1 MAYRLVTR
9 GLSIAALGLA
19 LAAAGPWEP
28 EASACGGTFCDSGP
42 TAMPVEQ
49 TGETIVFAVD
59 GTHVEAHIQIAYDPE
74 TEASQ
79 FAWVVPVTALPE
91 FSVGSQDFIARLLN
105 ASVPSYGRN
114 NWNEPCGSADDGDFD
129 DSCDDGAAGGDEPW
143 GESFDIGG
151 APDGGEP
158 EVVLSE
164 VVGAFEVFVLD
175 GGTAQGVMDWLAA
188 NDFQQDEAATP
199 ILEEY
204 LAEGHLFVAFRLAT
218 DAEASEIHPIVLRF
232 EGQQPCIPIRLTRIA
247 AQEDLEIRALFLGDY
262 RFASSNYPQVTLN
275 RLKID
280 WMNSGGNYRDVV
292 SMALDEP
299 GADGHGFI
307 TEYAGPSDI
316 ASGNGL
322 RGELW
327 DPAAFVTADTPGLAV
342 QLLRDQELVHDWS
355 GVCEGQHPLV
365 AGLIAQHLPT
375 PEDVPFSRICDD
387 PLSFANSVDPEGW
400 DGAAFAADLELR
412 VIEPTVHAIELL
424 ETWPYLTRLYTLLS
438 PHEMTVDPMFHATP
452 EQPDSPILVTQG
464 TRNGFCDGQTS
475 FDVPGGRLV
484 RMPNANLWPDI
495 LPEQMPWAERIE
507 LLPAK
512 GAPIV
517 EVDNTELIDGL
528 LAAWHEEVGMPRPR
542 TSPSCHGED
551 DSSGGFPTSSSG
563 GPGADAI
570 GDGCGCRSTGSSP
583 FGAFLLGIVLLGL
596 RRRE

>member
-1 MAYRLVTR
+1 MAAPGERV
-9 GLSIAALGLA
+9 
-19 LAAAGPWEP
+19 
-28 EASACGGTFCDSGP
+28 ASACGGTFCDAGP

-59 GTHVEAHIQIAYDPE
+59 DTHVEAHIQIAYDPE

-91 FSVGSQDFIARLLN
+91 FSVGSQDFIARLLD
-105 ASVPSYGRN
+105 ASVPSYGRS

-129 DSCDDGAAGGDEPW
+129 DSCDGGAGEGGDAE
-143 GESFDIGG
+143 GERFDIGSG
-151 APDGGEP
+151 PDGGAEP

-164 VVGAFEVFVLD
+164 TVGAFEVYVLD
-175 GGTAQGVMDWLAA
+175 GGTAQGVMDWLSA

-218 DAEASEIHPIVLRF
+218 DAEASEIHPIVLRY
-232 EGQQPCIPIRLTRIA
+232 EGQAPCVPIRLTRIA
-247 AQEDLEIRALFLGDY
+247 AQDDLEIRTLFLGDH

-280 WMNSGGNYRDVV
+280 WMNSGTNYREVV

-316 ASGNGL
+316 VSSDGL
-322 RGELW
+322 LGEAW
-327 DPAAFVTADTPGLAV
+327 DPMPFTMAETPGLAV
-342 QLLRDQELVHDWS
+342 ELLLDQQLVHDWT
-355 GVCEGQHPLV
+355 GICEGQHPLV
-365 AGLIAQHLPT
+365 AGLVAQHLPT
-375 PEDVPFSRICDD
+375 PPDVPFSDLCDD
-387 PLSFANSVDPEGW
+387 PLGFANTVDPEAW
-400 DGAAFAADLELR
+400 DGAAFAADFEAR
-412 VIEPTVHAIELL
+412 IIVPTVHAIELL
-424 ETWPYLTRLYTLLS
+424 DTWPYLTRLYTLLS

-452 EQPDSPILVTQG
+452 EQPESTSLTLQG
-464 TRNGFCDGQTS
+464 SRNRFCDGHTT
-475 FDVPGGRLV
+475 FEVPGGRLV
-484 RMPNANLWPDI
+484 HLPQQNLWPDI
-495 LPEQMPWAERIE
+495 LPELMPWAERIE
-507 LLPAK
+507 FLPAA

-517 EVDNTELIDGL
+517 EVDNTESIEGV
-528 LAAWHEEVGMPRPR
+528 LAAWHEQVGDPRPR
-542 TSPSCHGED
+542 SSMACGDES
-551 DSSGGFPTSSSG
+551 DSGQVPTTSSG

-570 GDGCGCRSTGSSP
+570 DGGCGCRSSDSAP
-583 FGAFLLGIVLLGL
+583 LGLAVFALTLLGL